1 MSARSTYCQDVVK
14 DCIDAVEHFDL
25 DRDAQTI
32 LAAALIL
39 ADAINGVRKALLEK
53 Q

>member
-14 DCIDAVEHFDL
+14 DCIEAIENFDF
-25 DRDAQTI
+25 DSDAQTI
-32 LAAALIL
+32 LIAALIL
-39 ADAINGVRKALLEK
+39 ADAINGVRKAVLET